1 MKISAFKE
9 RIQLIYGIEKI
20 STDGDRELVW
30 EDGEWAWAAIITKQ
44 FNGNSANPSEITIVN
59 RYEVVMKK
67 NYSRHTRHAFKMR
80 IRWKHKL
87 LEMISPWQ
95 EKEDQE
101 LISGIGIERK
111 TEALS

>member
-1 MKISAFKE
+1 MKISDFKE
-9 RIQLIYGIEKI
+9 RIQLIYGIEKT

-30 EDGEWAWAAIITKQ
+30 EDGEWVWAAIIPKNYTS
-44 FNGNSANPSEITIVN
+44 NTANSAETVMVN